1 MSSVTYP
8 YDPTGESPDSFIS
21 REPHVLTEVNS
32 RSKRTLVPVFSPFY
46 QNNFLLEYKDTNG
59 NFSPLVAGI
68 DFDFSLRY
76 MGASV
81 ALGKM
86 LFGGVVIHRD
96 FLEGMIYMSY
106 QALGGVWSAD
116 KNMVLENLVSMVYN
130 PRIATWDQVTN
141 IQDVFPPRPHTQ
153 DLLQFRG
160 LEDLIKSIDGI
171 TAGLSI
177 PVEPS
182 LLFQQETLTFL
193 EKLELL
199 KKRTDT
205 IENDIAQIKTFLN
218 LR

>member
-1 MSSVTYP
+1 MPNVSCP
-8 YDPTGESPDSFIS
+8 YDPTGAAPESFII

-46 QNNFLLEYKDTNG
+46 QNNFLLEHKDNNG
-59 NFSPLVAGI
+59 IFSPLILGE
-68 DFDFSLRY
+68 DYDLSLRY

-81 ALGKM
+81 ALGKS
-86 LFGGVVIHRD
+86 LFGGIVIHRD
-96 FLEGMIYMSY
+96 FLDGMIYISY
-106 QALGGVWSAD
+106 QALGGQWSAD

-160 LEDLIKSIDGI
+160 LEDLIKSVDGI
-171 TAGLSI
+171 TASLSV
-177 PVEPS
+177 PMPPS

-193 EKLELL
+193 EKLEAL
-199 KKRTDT
+199 KKRVET
-205 IENDIAQIKTFLN
+205 IENNVSQIKSFLKLN
-218 LR
+218 